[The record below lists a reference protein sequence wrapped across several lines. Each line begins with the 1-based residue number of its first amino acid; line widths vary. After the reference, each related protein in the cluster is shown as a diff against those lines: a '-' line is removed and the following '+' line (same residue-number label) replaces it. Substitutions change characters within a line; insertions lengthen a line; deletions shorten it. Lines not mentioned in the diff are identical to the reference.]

1 MGTNTKLSTNMKR
14 KIVVA
19 IDGPA
24 GSGKSTTARLL
35 AGKLGYIY
43 IDTGAMYRAV
53 TLFWLRRNLPLEEE
67 VICKLLP
74 NISISFENDGG
85 NLRIYLNSEDVT
97 QEIRTPKVTNFVSPV
112 SAIKCVREHLVAQQR
127 KLGEHGGVVMD
138 GRDIGT
144 AVFPDAELKIYLVAS
159 LEARI
164 HRRLLEL
171 NQKGIEVSVEDVRM
185 QIVERDIID
194 STRQHSPLQKAKDA
208 IEIDTTNL
216 SIEEQVDIAYKLALQ
231 KINNL

>member
-1 MGTNTKLSTNMKR
+1 MSK

-35 AGKLGYIY
+35 AEKLGYTY

-53 TLFWLRRNLPLEEE
+53 TLYWLRQKFPFEEDI
-67 VICKLLP
+67 ICGLLP
-74 NISISFENDGG
+74 NICINFDNDGG
-85 NLRIYLNSEDVT
+85 TLKIYLNSEDVT
-97 QEIRTPKVTNFVSPV
+97 QAIRMPEVTNFVSPI
-112 SAIKCVREHLVAQQR
+112 STIKCVREFLVAQQR
-127 KLGEHGGVVMD
+127 KLGENGGIVMD

-144 AVFPDAELKIYLVAS
+144 VVFPNAELKIFLVAS

-164 HRRLLEL
+164 ERRLLEL
-171 NQKGIEVSVEDVRM
+171 RQKGIELTPEEVRK

-194 STRQHSPLQKAKDA
+194 STRQHSPLQKAPDA

-216 SIEEQVDIAYKLALQ
+216 TIDEQVEIAYNLA
-231 KINNL
+231 KEKVNNM

>member
-1 MGTNTKLSTNMKR
+1 MSR

-35 AGKLGYIY
+35 AKKLGYRY

-53 TLFWLRRNLPLEEE
+53 TLFWLRSNLPLERE

-74 NISISFENDGG
+74 NISINFENDGVD
-85 NLRIYLNSEDVT
+85 LKIYLNSEDVT
-97 QEIRTPKVTNFVSPV
+97 QAIRMPEVTNFVSPI
-112 SAIKCVREHLVAQQR
+112 SAIKCVREFLVAQQK
-127 KLGEHGGVVMD
+127 KLGENGGVVMD

-144 AVFPDAELKIYLVAS
+144 VVFPDAELKIYLVAS

-164 HRRLLEL
+164 ERRLLEL
-171 NQKGIEVSVEDVRM
+171 KQKGLYLAPEEVRK

-194 STRQHSPLQKAKDA
+194 STREHSPLQKAPDA

-216 SIEEQVDIAYKLALQ
+216 TIDEQVEIAYNLALERV
-231 KINNL
+231 NNK

>member
-1 MGTNTKLSTNMKR
+1 
-14 KIVVA
+14 
-19 IDGPA
+19 
-24 GSGKSTTARLL
+24 
-35 AGKLGYIY
+35 
-43 IDTGAMYRAV
+43 DTGAMYRAV

-74 NISISFENDGG
+74 NISISFENDEG

-97 QEIRTPKVTNFVSPV
+97 QEIRMPKVTNFVSPV

-144 AVFPDAELKIYLVAS
+144 VVFPDAELKIYLVAS

-171 NQKGIEVSVEDVRM
+171 NQKGIKVSVEEVRK

>member
-1 MGTNTKLSTNMKR
+1 MSR

-35 AGKLGYIY
+35 AKKLGYIY

-53 TLFWLRRNLPLEEE
+53 TLFWLRKNLPLDEEI
-67 VICKLLP
+67 ICKLLP
-74 NISISFENDGG
+74 NISINFENDAGV
-85 NLRIYLNSEDVT
+85 LKIYLNSEDVT
-97 QEIRTPKVTNFVSPV
+97 NEIRTPEVTNNVSPV
-112 SAIKCVREHLVAQQR
+112 SAIKCVREFLVAQQR
-127 KLGEHGGVVMD
+127 KLGEDGGVVMD

-144 AVFPDAELKIYLVAS
+144 VVFPDAELKIYLVAS

-164 HRRLLEL
+164 QRRLLEL
-171 NQKGIEVSVEDVRM
+171 NQKGAEVTFEEVRK

-194 STRQHSPLQKAKDA
+194 STRQHSPLQKAQDA

-216 SIEEQVDIAYKLALQ
+216 SIEEQVDIVYKLALQ